1 MSEENVTTLTA
12 RIIHSEKKEVLDTIE
27 QTLSF
32 LKTTD
37 AEATE
42 TRSLDEIISEFIQRV
57 EASCNQRNVKVL
69 NIEKAYD
76 ELAIGFAMSSKL
88 AKEKSAT
95 MTIDIPV
102 VDVKEDKEKGEHEQ
116 AN

>member
-1 MSEENVTTLTA
+1 MSEENIATLKA

-32 LKTTD
+32 LKATD
-37 AEATE
+37 IETTE
-42 TRSLDEIISEFIQRV
+42 TKTLDEIIGEYIQRI
-57 EASCNQRNVKVL
+57 ESSCNQKNVKIL
-69 NIEKAYD
+69 DIEKVYD
-76 ELAIGFAMSSKL
+76 ELAIGFACSPRL

-102 VDVKEDKEKGEHEQ
+102 ADIKEDREKGDDEQ
-116 AN
+116 AH

>member
-1 MSEENVTTLTA
+1 MSEEKTTTLTA
-12 RIIHSEKKEVLDTIE
+12 RIIHSEKKEVLNTIE

-32 LKTTD
+32 LKATD
-37 AEATE
+37 AETTE
-42 TRSLDEIISEFIQRV
+42 TKTLDEIISEFIQRI
-57 EASCNQRNVKVL
+57 EKFCNQKNVKVL
-69 NIEKAYD
+69 DIEKAYD
-76 ELAIGFAMSSKL
+76 ELAIGFAMSPKL

-102 VDVKEDKEKGEHEQ
+102 ADVKEVKEEGNNEQ

>member
-1 MSEENVTTLTA
+1 MSEEKASTLKA

-32 LKTTD
+32 LKAVD
-37 AEATE
+37 AEIME
-42 TRSLDEIISEFIQRV
+42 TKTLDEIINELIQ
-57 EASCNQRNVKVL
+57 EIETSCNQKNVKIL
-69 NIEKAYD
+69 DIERAYD
-76 ELAIGFAMSSKL
+76 ELAIGFAMSPKL

-102 VDVKEDKEKGEHEQ
+102 TDVKENKEKGDDEQ
-116 AN
+116 VN

>member
-1 MSEENVTTLTA
+1 MSEENMATLKA

-32 LKTTD
+32 LKATD
-37 AEATE
+37 AETTE
-42 TRSLDEIISEFIQRV
+42 TKTLDEIISEFIQKI
-57 EASCNQRNVKVL
+57 ESSCNQRNVKIL
-69 NIEKAYD
+69 DIERAYD
-76 ELAIGFAMSSKL
+76 ELAIGFTMSSRL

-102 VDVKEDKEKGEHEQ
+102 SEMKEDKEKETDEQ
-116 AN
+116 AH